1 MWATDDRP
9 LAATVAAVYAGR
21 PAPLGCEP
29 RLVESAVVKTI
40 LMGAAFV
47 GTEGLADDEQADRRH
62 HGGPMKALLVYP
74 IEHYADHG
82 PAARLPV
89 GTLGENLSIRG
100 LLETSVRIG
109 DVFAIG
115 DVIAKVTQPRRPCF
129 KLGLRHQSPTL
140 PRELESAGH
149 TGFYLRVLQPGFV
162 MAGAPMILVAR
173 APHGVT
179 LAEVNR
185 VMNVD
190 KSDVAG
196 IRNVLHARDDLPPG
210 WRAQLQRRLGG
221 VTPDDELDRLDGE
234 CGPRD
239 PAVAAGLHDHTR

>member
-1 MWATDDRP
+1 MWASDDRP
-9 LAATVAAVYAGR
+9 LSATIEAVYAGR
-21 PAPLGCEP
+21 PAPLGCGP
-29 RLVESAVVKTI
+29 RLVESAVVKTT
-40 LMGAAFV
+40 LMGAAFI
-47 GTEGLADDEQADRRH
+47 GTDGLAGDEQADRRH

-74 IEHYADHG
+74 IEHYAGQG
-82 PAARLPV
+82 PATRLPA
-89 GTLGENLSIRG
+89 GTLGENLSVRG
-100 LLETSVRIG
+100 LLETNVRIG

-162 MAGAPMILVAR
+162 TAGAPVILVAR
-173 APHGVT
+173 ARHGVN

-190 KSDVAG
+190 KSDLAG
-196 IRNVLHARDDLPPG
+196 IRNVLRARDDLPPK
-210 WRAQLQRRLGG
+210 WRAQLRRRLDGAI
-221 VTPDDELDRLDGE
+221 PDDDLDRLDGE
-234 CGPRD
+234 CGPRY
-239 PAVAAGLHDHTR
+239 PTVAAGLPDDTR